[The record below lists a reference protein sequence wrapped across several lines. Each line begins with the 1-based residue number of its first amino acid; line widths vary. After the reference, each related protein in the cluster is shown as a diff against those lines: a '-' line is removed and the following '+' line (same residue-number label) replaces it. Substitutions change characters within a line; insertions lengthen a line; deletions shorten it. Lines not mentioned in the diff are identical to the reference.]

1 MKTTIKRTFFY
12 VSITAC
18 LYTGISVRAQDLNFN
33 EKIRQLIEKSNQP
46 DTIPIPIPKPRL
58 VPIEFPV
65 DSVVTETVA
74 NPHTAEKD
82 TTAVPHRAIR
92 KRTLLMSDEAIYW
105 SRHWDNSHNAIP
117 EWYTFRDTIIVNRL
131 FMPVLFKKENLVQP
145 EEIRFYEPKDLNE
158 ISWTQPPYVPVRMF
172 EAFRRK
178 GIIEDYA
185 YRYVRRHHPDYF
197 RYSAEHLPKE
207 KTRHIWQKEDVQVP
221 VHKVETSPDDYTAPT
236 KFIPDRRYWTSSFE
250 ASLKFSQNYVSP
262 NWYKDGTSNLN
273 ILSKNLFQYN
283 YARNRFQL
291 KNLLQ
296 VDMSVYTASDDTLRN
311 HKFGDNLLRFYS
323 NFGYQAWSKWYYT
336 IDFEF
341 KAPLFT
347 NYKKNTMKKQVA
359 FLSPYIVNT
368 GLGMKY
374 DLNKKYAKKGRS
386 LKLAVNVAPIS
397 YTYMASVDDSINRG
411 IHGFQKDSEGKY
423 RKSLNRFGST
433 VRMDMVLKP
442 NRNVTWKSRFYYN
455 TTYKNVLAE
464 FENMLDMAISR
475 YFSTMINVHLRFDD
489 SVTKTKGYDSYL
501 QTNET
506 LSFGLRYIW

>member
-1 MKTTIKRTFFY
+1 M
-12 VSITAC
+12 
-18 LYTGISVRAQDLNFN
+18 
-33 EKIRQLIEKSNQP
+33 
-46 DTIPIPIPKPRL
+46 
-58 VPIEFPV
+58 
-65 DSVVTETVA
+65 
-74 NPHTAEKD
+74 
-82 TTAVPHRAIR
+82 
-92 KRTLLMSDEAIYW
+92 
-105 SRHWDNSHNAIP
+105 
-117 EWYTFRDTIIVNRL
+117 
-131 FMPVLFKKENLVQP
+131 
-145 EEIRFYEPKDLNE
+145 
-158 ISWTQPPYVPVRMF
+158 
-172 EAFRRK
+172 
-178 GIIEDYA
+178 
-185 YRYVRRHHPDYF
+185 
-197 RYSAEHLPKE
+197 
-207 KTRHIWQKEDVQVP
+207 QVP
-221 VHKVETSPDDYTAPT
+221 VHKIETSPDDYTAPT
-236 KFIPDRRYWTSSFE
+236 KFIPDRRYWTSLFE
-250 ASLKFSQNYVSP
+250 TSLKFSQNYVSP

-323 NFGYQAWSKWYYT
+323 NFGYRAWSKWYYT
-336 IDFEF
+336 VDFEF

-359 FLSPYIVNT
+359 FLSPYIINM

-374 DLNKKYAKKGRS
+374 DLNKKYAKRGRS

-397 YTYMASVDDSINRG
+397 YTYMASVDDNINRG
-411 IHGFQKDSEGKY
+411 VHGFQKDSQGGYE
-423 RKSLNRFGST
+423 KSLNRLGST

-464 FENMLDMAISR
+464 FENTLDMAISR

-489 SVTKTKGYDSYL
+489 SVTKTKGYNSYL

-506 LSFGLRYIW
+506 LSFGLRYVW

>member
-1 MKTTIKRTFFY
+1 MKTTIQRTFFY
-12 VSITAC
+12 ISITAC
-18 LYTGISVRAQDLNFN
+18 LYAGLPVRAQDLNFN
-33 EKIRQLIEKSNQP
+33 EKIRRLIEKSNQP
-46 DTIPIPIPKPRL
+46 DTVPIPKPRL
-58 VPIEFPV
+58 VPIELPV
-65 DSVVTETVA
+65 DSVVKETVA
-74 NPHTAEKD
+74 NSHTVEKD
-82 TTAVPHRAIR
+82 TTSSSHRAIR

-117 EWYTFRDTIIVNRL
+117 EGYTFRDTIIVNRL

-145 EEIRFYEPKDLNE
+145 EEIHFYEPKDLNE
-158 ISWTQPPYVPVRMF
+158 ISWTQPPYVPFKMF

-178 GIIEDYA
+178 GIIQDYA

-197 RYSAEHLPKE
+197 RYSAEHLPQE

-221 VHKVETSPDDYTAPT
+221 VHKIETSPDDYTAPT
-236 KFIPDRRYWTSSFE
+236 KFIPDRRYWTSLFE
-250 ASLKFSQNYVSP
+250 TSLKFSQNYVSP

-283 YARNRFQL
+283 YARDRFQL

-323 NFGYQAWSKWYYT
+323 NFGYRAWSKWYYT
-336 IDFEF
+336 VDFEF

-359 FLSPYIVNT
+359 FLSPYIINM

-374 DLNKKYAKKGRS
+374 DLNKKYAKRGRS

-397 YTYMASVDDSINRG
+397 YTYMASVDDNINRG
-411 IHGFQKDSEGKY
+411 VHGFQKDSQGGYE
-423 RKSLNRFGST
+423 KSLNRLGST

-464 FENMLDMAISR
+464 FENTLDMAISR

-489 SVTKTKGYDSYL
+489 SVTKTKGYNSYL

-506 LSFGLRYIW
+506 LSFGLRYVW